1 MISLTIFDISRIGWT
16 TPVSLFAYITE
27 AIRVFALIDFLNS
40 SIFVIPSLSHE
51 TKLTLNPLL
60 CTFSA
65 EARTASCSI
74 CVVVS
79 SAEGSLSIKGVFI
92 IQLSASVPPLVNVIS
107 LGAAPKQLAINSL
120 DSSSMFLAFR
130 DNAWPPEEF
139 A

>member
-1 MISLTIFDISRIGWT
+1 M
-16 TPVSLFAYITE
+16 
-27 AIRVFALIDFLNS
+27 
-40 SIFVIPSLSHE
+40 IPSLSHE

-79 SAEGSLSIKGVFI
+79 SAEESLSIKGVFI

-139 A
+139 AKASISVFLYASKATSRIGVVAA